1 MTTSNKQKAELGIYW
16 FSYDLYDN
24 GVDDLSAYLVKP
36 EPAGDNIILVKT
48 IDYNRYVELEQKLAK
63 AVAALRFYADPNS
76 YFGIA
81 LLPDPPCG
89 DFIKDFDEVYYE
101 DIDENVFRPGKI
113 ARETLASLGES
124 EVGEG

>member
-36 EPAGDNIILVKT
+36 EPTGDNIILVKT
-48 IDYNRYVELEQKLAK
+48 IDYNRYEELEQKLVI
-63 AVAALRFYADPNS
+63 AVAALKKSRRWLSYNS
-76 YFGIA
+76 GDEKGLD
-81 LLPDPPCG
+81 LLDYT
-89 DFIKDFDEVYYE
+89 EQ
-101 DIDENVFRPGKI
+101 
-113 ARETLASLGES
+113 TLASLGES